1 MKITVRHTMSF
12 TLDEPARAVQHLLA
26 TALPTPQQRIER
38 WSVEMPGI
46 EDAAVFRDA
55 FGNRAQLISLVKPEG
70 EIVVTI
76 SGVVE
81 TIDKAGVLGRLSYDP
96 MPGMFKRQTTETDF
110 DAALIETLDASG
122 GRIAMLHELMGRV
135 HASLAPAPEAETPP
149 QDQSQSQDGQ
159 EQSQGLVLI
168 PPVARDTSPRAA
180 ALAFIGAARKLDI
193 PTRYVTG
200 YLLGED
206 GSASFHS
213 WAEALD
219 DGLGWIGFDPSNDV
233 CPTENHIRLASGLDA
248 TGTMPIRSVPVWT
261 AMPAETVELT
271 VEG

>member
-26 TALPTPQQRIER
+26 TAQPTPQQKIER

-46 EDAAVFRDA
+46 ENAAVFRDA

-70 EIVVTI
+70 EIVLTI

-110 DAALIETLDASG
+110 DAALIEALDASG

-135 HASLAPAPEAETPP
+135 HASLVTEPEPP
-149 QDQSQSQDGQ
+149 SQSQSQSQDG
-159 EQSQGLVLI
+159 EAQSQGIVLI
-168 PPVARDTSPRAA
+168 PPVAKDTSPRAA

-206 GSASFHS
+206 GGARFHS
-213 WAEALD
+213 WAEAFD
-219 DGLGWIGFDPSNDV
+219 EGLGWIGFDPSNDQ
-233 CPTENHIRLASGLDA
+233 CPAEDYIRLASGLDA
-248 TGTMPIRSVPVWT
+248 TGTMPIRSVPVWRE
-261 AMPAETVELT
+261 MPVETVEMT
-271 VEG
+271 VEE